1 MAYFALI
8 KLHRLP
14 HEIFTLPEHELA
26 MIYAF
31 VDEYI
36 KACVQI
42 ETQIERGAIDGNT
55 AELHQSSGWCQSD
68 A

>member
-36 KACVQI
+36 KSEKKQA
-42 ETQIERGAIDGNT
+42 TKLKRK
-55 AELHQSSGWCQSD
+55 
-68 A
+68 